1 MRASVNSALA
11 SRVFPEAVNRH
22 IEDITA
28 IVFRRKRKQLMPL
41 REVSF
46 FAGSTSLTQPQPP
59 RQPLN
64 PDGRIKLTF

>member
-1 MRASVNSALA
+1 MNSALA

-22 IEDITA
+22 IEDIMV

-41 REVSF
+41 REVSP
-46 FAGSTSLTQPQPP
+46 FASFMAEIKPQPQ
-59 RQPLN
+59 RQPQS